1 MVLYPVNCL
10 ATLQNSQ
17 GLCWVIPHKSLKFR
31 TCPSVT
37 VFQENLGGRSAEFA
51 EGWLSTRV
59 NYTSFYLGKSYATFK
74 KHKEAEFQLIT

>member
-1 MVLYPVNCL
+1 MKEVALRVLVVLYPVNCL

-17 GLCWVIPHKSLKFR
+17 GLWWVIPHKSLKFR

-37 VFQENLGGRSAEFA
+37 VFQKNLGGRSAEFA

-59 NYTSFYLGKSYATFK
+59 NYTSFQGNMF
-74 KHKEAEFQLIT
+74 IRNM